1 MAMTTWVLRGIE
13 EGDAPAILLLARSL
27 DKWFNQEG
35 LEKMSRDLVSHGGF
49 VAVREDRVLGFVTWA
64 PSDDETANLTWM
76 GVAEDLQRTGI
87 GRALVKALVRGL
99 RARGVHTLEVSTVAD
114 SVDYEPYAQ
123 TRHFYRA
130 MGFVDHRVDPK
141 YYGTGDDRYDRLVLR
156 LALPEMDPRSG

>member
-1 MAMTTWVLRGIE
+1 
-13 EGDAPAILLLARSL
+13 
-27 DKWFNQEG
+27 
-35 LEKMSRDLVSHGGF
+35 VSHGGF

-87 GRALVKALVRGL
+87 GRALVKALVRDL

-156 LALPEMDPRSG
+156 LALPEMDPTSG